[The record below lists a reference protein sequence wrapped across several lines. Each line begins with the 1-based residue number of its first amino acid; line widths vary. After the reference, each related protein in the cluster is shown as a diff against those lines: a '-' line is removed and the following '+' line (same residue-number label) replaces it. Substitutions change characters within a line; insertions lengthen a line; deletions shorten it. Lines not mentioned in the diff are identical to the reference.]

1 MPVQIVHEGDTVQ
14 IVPAPLVSIST
25 QLLKNGAGEAFGV
38 TYSITLT
45 GTILDDRGCPFAM
58 KPDGTL
64 FDYVDPGYSPTL
76 KGPYNVFP
84 ITPMA
89 PPGLSS
95 PFQTQQKVDKDKSLT
110 AILSK
115 QKSLR
120 ALFATDGQKLS
131 ITDPAGS
138 EPAVSCYPRV
148 LSVDFQEG
156 IYVERADYTITLEAD
171 TLLNGDGTSAKVNN
185 EGSLIVLGG
194 DEEFGKPEEGKTE
207 DELLVAMSGAFI
219 TDFSEDWSIETDE
232 AQGESV
238 DFPRSYRISHNINAT
253 GKTHY
258 GPDGRKPA
266 WEQAQKFVT
275 NRLANNPAGRDYP
288 SYPNIM
294 GKIGSGTLNLVN
306 EYRGFN
312 HVRSENLSKSAG
324 SYSVSEN
331 WLIAK
336 GSAYEN
342 FNLSISSSTDS
353 PFVGVS
359 IDGNIKGLSEYSPSG
374 FGGDDLSKAYGHPA
388 DGGKEP
394 NTPPS
399 GAYDNALGK
408 YHEISNTGQFGLT
421 SNVYKRANNSVAVQ
435 LNSQPTSVSLG
446 TNPYTGEVTYNLQF
460 DNRPTNIISGVLSET
475 ITVDDTYPGDV
486 FAVIPVIG
494 RKTGPVLQYIG
505 GRTEYTRNISIN
517 LIMDYTS
524 IPYGTGRDPLLLKK
538 PSVVEP
544 TATQIADLIKEL
556 SPAKEPGIRK
566 YFVSPPSESWSP
578 KEGSYNFNLSWTYE
592 MDK

>member
-25 QLLKNGAGEAFGV
+25 QILKNGAGEAFGV
-38 TYSITLT
+38 AYSITLT
-45 GTILDDRGCPFAM
+45 GTILDNKGSPFAV
-58 KPDGTL
+58 KPDGSL
-64 FDYVDPGYSPTL
+64 YDFVDPGYSPTL
-76 KGPYNVFP
+76 KGPYGAFPTGP
-84 ITPMA
+84 ITW
-89 PPGLSS
+89 S
-95 PFQTQQKVDKDKSLT
+95 TQQKIPANANLT

-120 ALFATDGQKLS
+120 ALFATDGQKFE

-138 EPAVSCYPRV
+138 EPAIICYPRV

-171 TLLNGDGTSAKVNN
+171 TLLTGDPISYVNE
-185 EGSLIVLGG
+185 EGSLIARADGIHS
-194 DEEFGKPEEGKTE
+194 DKTE
-207 DELLVAMSGAFI
+207 NDLLVAMSGSFI
-219 TDFSEDWSIETDE
+219 TDFSEDWSIEADE

-238 DFPRSYRISHNINAT
+238 GLPRSYRISHNINAT

-258 GPDGRKPA
+258 GPDGKQKA
-266 WEQAQKFVT
+266 WEQAKKFVQH
-275 NRLANNPAGRDYP
+275 RLGHNPSGN
-288 SYPNIM
+288 YPNIM
-294 GKIGSGTLNLVN
+294 GQIGSGTLNLVDM
-306 EYRGFN
+306 YRGFN
-312 HVRSENLSKSAG
+312 HVRSENLSESAG

-331 WLIAK
+331 WLIAS
-336 GSAYEN
+336 GNAYEN
-342 FNLSISSSTDS
+342 FNLSISSSTDN
-353 PFVGVS
+353 PFVNVS

-374 FGGDDLSKAYGHPA
+374 FGGNDPNLLN
-388 DGGKEP
+388 GGREP
-394 NTPPS
+394 TTPPS

-421 SNVYKRANNSVAVQ
+421 SDAYKRANNSVAVQ
-435 LNSQPTSVSLG
+435 LNSQPKSVSLG

-475 ITVDDTYPGDV
+475 ISVDDTYPGDI
-486 FAVIPVIG
+486 FAVIPVLG

-505 GRTEYTRNISIN
+505 GRTEYRRDISIN
-517 LIMDYTS
+517 LVMDYTS
-524 IPYGTGRDPLLLKK
+524 VPYGSGRNSLLLKK

-544 TATQIADLIKEL
+544 TATQIGSLIKEL
-556 SPAKEPGIRK
+556 SPAGEPGIRK
-566 YFVSPPSESWSP
+566 YFVSPPSESWNP

>member
-25 QLLKNGAGEAFGV
+25 QILKNGAGEAFGV

-45 GTILDDRGCPFAM
+45 GTILDDKGCPFAM
-58 KPDGTL
+58 RPNGTL
-64 FDYVDPGYSPTL
+64 FDFVDPSYNPTL
-76 KGPYNVFP
+76 KGPYGVFP
-84 ITPMA
+84 TTPMA

-95 PFQTQQKVDKDKSLT
+95 PFQTQQKIDKDKSLT

-120 ALFATDGQKLS
+120 ALFATDGQMFE

-138 EPAVSCYPRV
+138 DPAVICYPRV

-171 TLLNGDGTSAKVNN
+171 TLLNGDKVNN
-185 EGSLIVLGG
+185 EGSLIVLGA
-194 DEEFGKPEEGKTE
+194 DEAFGRPEEGKTE
-207 DELLVAMSGAFI
+207 NELLVDMSGAFI

-232 AQGESV
+232 AQGESLAL
-238 DFPRSYRISHNINAT
+238 PRSYRISHNINAT
-253 GKTHY
+253 GKTHF
-258 GPDGRKPA
+258 GPDGKQKA
-266 WEQAQKFVT
+266 WEQAKKFVQH
-275 NRLANNPAGRDYP
+275 RLGYNPSGN
-288 SYPNIM
+288 YPNIM
-294 GKIGSGTLNLVN
+294 GQIGSGTINLVDT
-306 EYRGFN
+306 YRGFN
-312 HVRSENLSKSAG
+312 HVRSENLSESAG

-331 WLIAK
+331 WLIAQ

-342 FNLSISSSTDS
+342 FNLSISSSTDN
-353 PFVGVS
+353 PFVSVS

-374 FGGDDLSKAYGHPA
+374 FGGNDTNLNN
-388 DGGKEP
+388 GGRDP
-394 NTPPS
+394 STLPS

-408 YHEISNTGQFGLT
+408 YHEISNSGQFGLT

-435 LNSQPTSVSLG
+435 LNSQPKSVSLG
-446 TNPYTGEVTYNLQF
+446 TNQYTGEVTYNLQF

-475 ITVDDTYPGDV
+475 ISVNDTYPGDI
-486 FAVIPVIG
+486 FAVIPVLG
-494 RKTGPVLQYIG
+494 RRTGPILQYIG
-505 GRTEYTRNISIN
+505 GRTEYKRDISIS
-517 LIMDYTS
+517 LVMDYTS
-524 IPYGTGRDPLLLKK
+524 VPYGSGRNPLLLKK

-544 TATQIADLIKEL
+544 TATQIGSLIKEL
-556 SPAKEPGIRK
+556 SPAGEPGIRK
-566 YFVSPPSESWSP
+566 YFVSPPSESWNP
-578 KEGSYNFNLSWTYE
+578 KEGSYSFNLSWTYE

>member
-1 MPVQIVHEGDTVQ
+1 MPVQIDHESDTVQ

-45 GTILDDRGCPFAM
+45 GTILDDKGCPFAM
-58 KPDGTL
+58 RPNGTL
-64 FDYVDPGYSPTL
+64 FDFVDPSYSPTL
-76 KGPYNVFP
+76 KGPYGVFP
-84 ITPMA
+84 TTPMA
-89 PPGLSS
+89 PPGLLS
-95 PFQTQQKVDKDKSLT
+95 PFQTQQKIDKDKSLT

-120 ALFATDGQKLS
+120 ALFAKDGQKLA

-138 EPAVSCYPRV
+138 DPAVICYPRV

-156 IYVERADYTITLEAD
+156 IYVERAEYTITLEAD
-171 TLLNGDGTSAKVNN
+171 TLLNGDGISAEVNN
-185 EGSLIVLGG
+185 EGSLIARADGVH
-194 DEEFGKPEEGKTE
+194 PGKTE

-238 DFPRSYRISHNINAT
+238 ELPRSYRISHNINAT

-258 GPDGRKPA
+258 GPDGKQKA
-266 WEQAQKFVT
+266 WEQAKKFVQH
-275 NRLANNPAGRDYP
+275 RLGYNPSGN
-288 SYPNIM
+288 YPNIM

-306 EYRGFN
+306 TYRGFN
-312 HVRSENLSKSAG
+312 HVRSENLSESAG

-342 FNLSISSSTDS
+342 FNLSISSSTDN
-353 PFVGVS
+353 PFVSVS

-374 FGGDDLSKAYGHPA
+374 FGGSDLNKTYGHGV
-388 DGGKEP
+388 DGGKDP
-394 NTPPS
+394 TTPPS
-399 GAYDNALGK
+399 GAYANALGK
-408 YHEISNTGQFGLT
+408 YHEISNTGLFGLT

-435 LNSQPTSVSLG
+435 LNSQPKSVSLG
-446 TNPYTGEVTYNLQF
+446 TNQYTGEVTYNLQF

-475 ITVDDTYPGDV
+475 ISVTDTYPGDI
-486 FAVIPVIG
+486 FAVIPVLG
-494 RKTGPVLQYIG
+494 RKTGPILQYIG
-505 GRTEYTRNISIN
+505 GRTEYKRDISIS
-517 LIMDYTS
+517 LVMDYTS
-524 IPYGTGRDPLLLKK
+524 VPYGSGRNPLLLKK

-544 TATQIADLIKEL
+544 TATQIGSLIKEL
-556 SPAKEPGIRK
+556 SPAGEPGIRK
-566 YFVSPPSESWSP
+566 YFVSPPSESWNP
-578 KEGSYNFNLSWTYE
+578 KEGSYSFNLSWTYE

>member
-1 MPVQIVHEGDTVQ
+1 MPVQIVHEGHTVQ

-25 QLLKNGAGEAFGV
+25 QILKNGAGEAFGV

-45 GTILDDRGCPFAM
+45 GTILDDKGCPFAM
-58 KPDGTL
+58 RPNGTL
-64 FDYVDPGYSPTL
+64 FDFVDPSYSPTL
-76 KGPYNVFP
+76 EGPYGVFP
-84 ITPMA
+84 TTAMA

-95 PFQTQQKVDKDKSLT
+95 PFQTQQKIDKDKSLT

-120 ALFATDGQKLS
+120 ALFATDGQSLA

-138 EPAVSCYPRV
+138 DPAVICYPRV

-171 TLLNGDGTSAKVNN
+171 TLLNGDKVNN
-185 EGSLIVLGG
+185 EGSLIVLGA
-194 DEEFGKPEEGKTE
+194 DEAFGRPEEGKTE
-207 DELLVAMSGAFI
+207 NELLVAMSGAFI

-232 AQGESV
+232 AQGESLAL
-238 DFPRSYRISHNINAT
+238 PRSYRISHNINAT
-253 GKTHY
+253 GKTHF
-258 GPDGRKPA
+258 GPDGKQKA
-266 WEQAQKFVT
+266 WEQARKFVT
-275 NRLANNPAGRDYP
+275 NRLANNPAGD
-288 SYPNIM
+288 YPNIM
-294 GKIGSGTLNLVN
+294 GQIGSGTINLVDA
-306 EYRGFN
+306 YRGFN
-312 HVRSENLSKSAG
+312 HVRSENLSESAG

-331 WLIAK
+331 WLIAQ

-342 FNLSISSSTDS
+342 FNLSISSSTDN
-353 PFVGVS
+353 PFVSVS

-374 FGGDDLSKAYGHPA
+374 FGGDDLSKAYGHPVN
-388 DGGKEP
+388 GGRDS

-435 LNSQPTSVSLG
+435 LNSQPKSVSLG
-446 TNPYTGEVTYNLQF
+446 TNQYTGEVTYNLQF

-475 ITVDDTYPGDV
+475 ISVNDTYPGDI
-486 FAVIPVIG
+486 FAVIPVLG
-494 RKTGPVLQYIG
+494 RATGPILQYIG
-505 GRTEYTRNISIN
+505 GRTEYKRDISIN
-517 LIMDYTS
+517 LVMDYTS
-524 IPYGTGRDPLLLKK
+524 VPYGSGRNPLLLKK

-544 TATQIADLIKEL
+544 TATQIGSLIKEL
-556 SPAKEPGIRK
+556 SPAGEPGIRK
-566 YFVSPPSESWSP
+566 YFVSPPSESWNP
-578 KEGSYNFNLSWTYE
+578 KEGSYSFNLSWTYE

>member
-1 MPVQIVHEGDTVQ
+1 MPVQIVHEGNTVQ

-25 QLLKNGAGEAFGV
+25 QILKNGAGEAFGV

-45 GTILDDRGCPFAM
+45 GTILDDKGCPFAM
-58 KPDGTL
+58 RPNGTL
-64 FDYVDPGYSPTL
+64 FDFVDPAYSPTL
-76 KGPYNVFP
+76 KGPYGVFP
-84 ITPMA
+84 TTPMA

-95 PFQTQQKVDKDKSLT
+95 PFQTQQKIDKDKSLT

-120 ALFATDGQKLS
+120 ALFATDGQMFE

-138 EPAVSCYPRV
+138 DPAVICYPRV

-171 TLLNGDGTSAKVNN
+171 TLLNGDKVNN
-185 EGSLIVLGG
+185 EGSLIVLGA
-194 DEEFGKPEEGKTE
+194 DEAFGKPEEGKTE
-207 DELLVAMSGAFI
+207 NELLVAMSGAFI

-232 AQGESV
+232 AQGESLAL
-238 DFPRSYRISHNINAT
+238 PRSYRISHNINAT
-253 GKTHY
+253 GKTHF
-258 GPDGRKPA
+258 GPEGKQKA
-266 WEQAQKFVT
+266 WEQAKKFVQ

-288 SYPNIM
+288 SYPNIR
-294 GKIGSGTLNLVN
+294 GNIGSGTLNLIE

-312 HVRSENLSKSAG
+312 HVRSENLSESAG

-331 WLIAK
+331 WLIAQ

-342 FNLSISSSTDS
+342 FNLSISSSTDN
-353 PFVGVS
+353 PFVNVS

-374 FGGDDLSKAYGHPA
+374 FGGDDLSKAYGHPVN
-388 DGGKEP
+388 GGRDP
-394 NTPPS
+394 NTAPS

-408 YHEISNTGQFGLT
+408 YHEISNSGQFGLT

-435 LNSQPTSVSLG
+435 LNSQPKSVSLG
-446 TNPYTGEVTYNLQF
+446 TNQYTGEVTYNLQF

-475 ITVDDTYPGDV
+475 ISVNDTYPGDI
-486 FAVIPVIG
+486 FAVIPVLG
-494 RKTGPVLQYIG
+494 RRTGPILQYIG
-505 GRTEYTRNISIN
+505 GRTEYKRDISIS
-517 LIMDYTS
+517 LVMDYTS
-524 IPYGTGRDPLLLKK
+524 VPYGSGRNPLLLKK

-544 TATQIADLIKEL
+544 TATQIGSLIKEL
-556 SPAKEPGIRK
+556 SPAGEPGIRK
-566 YFVSPPSESWSP
+566 YFVSPPSESWNP
-578 KEGSYNFNLSWTYE
+578 KEGSYSFNLSWTYE
-592 MDK
+592 MDR